1 MPKKCRWQDLI
12 YLCQPTSARSL
23 GSSPT
28 FCNPTVAGWSHALI
42 PPMTSHCSAQPAH
55 CWSHWCH
62 CWCRAPSSWCL
73 GLTAPP
79 PLPIW
84 SEASSQQLADHF
96 STDRFCHQL
105 RCQSWMT
112 GPMEDL
118 KLMLANC
125 GQDQLEGGGALC
137 WQRL

>member
-1 MPKKCRWQDLI
+1 MTSHCSAHCWSHWCR
-12 YLCQPTSARSL
+12 C
-23 GSSPT
+23 
-28 FCNPTVAGWSHALI
+28 WSHALI
-42 PPMTSHCSAQPAH
+42 PPMTSHCSAH

-112 GPMEDL
+112 GPREDL

-125 GQDQLEGGGALC
+125 GQDQLEGGG
-137 WQRL
+137 